1 MTLALPKA
9 ALRADGARPLVGRLY
24 VADIAIPPAV
34 LERVAIR
41 CRSPFSRGPV
51 IRIVARLR
59 SCRLI
64 PSELGLAAEPQGGYE
79 FAESWDG

>member
-24 VADIAIPPAV
+24 LADIAIPPAV

-51 IRIVARLR
+51 VRIVPR
-59 SCRLI
+59 
-64 PSELGLAAEPQGGYE
+64 
-79 FAESWDG
+79 